1 MNSSRLLQPRVAAAI
16 NETIRCR
23 RKPSVHVSK
32 TCKVDTFVP
41 YSKKYENGIS
51 CPMNTAD
58 IHKLAHSMNADI
70 MECITNTPEYCI
82 GIGSFDYNDKLLEL
96 HVIYKPAGLFVIPA
110 SISMCAV
117 PSIYP

>member
-1 MNSSRLLQPRVAAAI
+1 MSSQRLLHSRVAAAV

-51 CPMNTAD
+51 CPLNTAD
-58 IHKLAHSMNADI
+58 IHRLTHSMNADI
-70 MECITNTPEYCI
+70 MECITSTPEYCI
-82 GIGSFDYNDKLLEL
+82 GIGSFDYNDNLLEL
-96 HVIYKPAGLFVIPA
+96 RVIYRPAGLLVIPA
-110 SISMCAV
+110 SISMSTV